1 MSLISFSIH
10 FRILNEFLEFIIENR
25 NLEKGKRNLTVLGQ
39 NLAHGL
45 AATAWP
51 ARDPGVHAP
60 TAGHR
65 DQRADGGVAAVV
77 TSQPLRAWRSL
88 LLIAT

>member
-51 ARDPGVHAP
+51 KGRNGLAGPGPWHACAHGWSP
-60 TAGHR
+60 
-65 DQRADGGVAAVV
+65 
-77 TSQPLRAWRSL
+77 
-88 LLIAT
+88 